1 MVEFFTHNETVVGSI
16 PTWLIIKMMC
26 FMNILATF
34 SNILNNGQRKYKHFV
49 KYPASKLVL
58 DILTLLF
65 QENLIRGFFIKKIK
79 TEDFVIVLLKYGF
92 DKKLCFTPIRT
103 CTKTNK
109 NIYKHQNGL
118 GLHIKSTSKGIMTNY
133 TSSKL
138 KLGGILLM
146 KIS

>member
-1 MVEFFTHNETVVGSI
+1 
-16 PTWLIIKMMC
+16 
-26 FMNILATF
+26 MNILATF

-65 QENLIRGFFIKKIK
+65 QENLIRGFYVKKIK
-79 TEDFVIVLLKYGF
+79 TEDFAIILLKYGF
-92 DKKLCFTPIRT
+92 NKKISFTPVTTSARN
-103 CTKTNK
+103 NK
-109 NIYKHQNGL
+109 NVHKYQNGL
-118 GLHIKSTSKGIMTNY
+118 GLHVISTSKGIMTNY

>member
-1 MVEFFTHNETVVGSI
+1 
-16 PTWLIIKMMC
+16 
-26 FMNILATF
+26 MNILATF

-49 KYPASKLVL
+49 RYPASKLVL

-65 QENLIRGFFIKKIK
+65 QENLIRGFYIKRIK
-79 TEDFVIVLLKYGF
+79 TEDFAIILLKYGF
-92 DKKLCFTPIRT
+92 
-103 CTKTNK
+103 NK
-109 NIYKHQNGL
+109 NISFTPVITSSRTNKITHKHQNGL
-118 GLHIKSTSKGIMTNY
+118 GLHVLSTSKGIMTSY